1 MLGHALRS
9 HQRPSSFQALV
20 NDVLKD
26 FINHS
31 VFMYLDNIQIF
42 SKSLEEH
49 KNHSCRPARPIL
61 LENQMFVSHFLGL
74 LWSKVSFGLSRPRLR
89 PWWNG
94 RSPRLGSNWRF
105 LGFANFYG
113 RFIPDFSGIA
123 LPLTCLTSPK
133 VSFQWF
139 SAPQQDRELLA
150 IKLTRESDW
159 RGRNSPLITYHVH
172 IGKLSW

>member
-31 VFMYLDNIQIF
+31 VSCTETTFRFFQ
-42 SKSLEEH
+42 SLW
-49 KNHSCRPARPIL
+49 KNTRITSARSAKPGRCDSCRPGRPIL
-61 LENQMFVSHFLGL
+61 LENRMFVSHFLGW
-74 LWSKVSFGLSRPRLR
+74 WSKVSFGLIRPRLR

-94 RSPRLGSNWRF
+94 RSPRLGSNCRF

-139 SAPQQDRELLA
+139 PVPQQDQELLA
-150 IKLTRESDW
+150 IKLT
-159 RGRNSPLITYHVH
+159 
-172 IGKLSW
+172 